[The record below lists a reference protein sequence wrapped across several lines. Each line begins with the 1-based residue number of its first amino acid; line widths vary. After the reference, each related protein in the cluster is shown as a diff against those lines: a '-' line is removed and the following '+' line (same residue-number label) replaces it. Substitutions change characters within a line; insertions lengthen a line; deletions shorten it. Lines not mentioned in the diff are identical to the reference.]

1 MGCCGLR
8 LCSTHSCGA
17 GGMRLLPKCS
27 AMAAAP
33 CHSPSALPALF
44 SWVSRSSQDLL
55 CFPGYKA
62 KERARSGRLHPHCA
76 ASASPAR
83 GSGGAPRSHPP
94 PGVGTVCTVPLRDR
108 PSRDGWVQFATLR
121 SCSACGTAAGV
132 REQPED
138 GHCLCWGGWG
148 GAAADSD
155 ARSAPPEPRVA
166 FPPPHPGLCGCSPSS
181 PTLQLPELRVR
192 AGPAPFGAPKSVSG
206 ALCKVTLNMQHLH
219 KYIYIST
226 VRCVGSVRAAAA
238 PRGSV
243 LRERRRFVPRA
254 VGDAAR

>member
-108 PSRDGWVQFATLR
+108 SSRDGWVQFATLR

-138 GHCLCWGGWG
+138 GHCLCWGGG
-148 GAAADSD
+148 GGELLRIGSPAQHLLSPVSPSPPRTPGSAAARPLPPLCSC
-155 ARSAPPEPRVA
+155 RSCGYAPGRHRWERQN
-166 FPPPHPGLCGCSPSS
+166 LC
-181 PTLQLPELRVR
+181 
-192 AGPAPFGAPKSVSG
+192 
-206 ALCKVTLNMQHLH
+206 
-219 KYIYIST
+219 
-226 VRCVGSVRAAAA
+226 
-238 PRGSV
+238 
-243 LRERRRFVPRA
+243 RERYVKLP
-254 VGDAAR
+254 

>member
-1 MGCCGLR
+1 MELR
-8 LCSTHSCGA
+8 LEFVSSPRTDTACA
-17 GGMRLLPKCS
+17 GGGGGELLRIGSPAQHLLS
-27 AMAAAP
+27 P
-33 CHSPSALPALF
+33 VSPS
-44 SWVSRSSQDLL
+44 
-55 CFPGYKA
+55 
-62 KERARSGRLHPHCA
+62 
-76 ASASPAR
+76 
-83 GSGGAPRSHPP
+83 
-94 PGVGTVCTVPLRDR
+94 
-108 PSRDGWVQFATLR
+108 
-121 SCSACGTAAGV
+121 
-132 REQPED
+132 
-138 GHCLCWGGWG
+138 
-148 GAAADSD
+148 
-155 ARSAPPEPRVA
+155 
-166 FPPPHPGLCGCSPSS
+166 PPPHPGLCGCSPSS